1 MRVVALEGA
10 AGADV
15 AKEDDLRPLADVP
28 DEVVIEIRHIGEVA
42 LLHVRDLLEENLL
55 GAVHKEAVARSR
67 RILHLAKKGEDVV
80 EPPDDCRRIR
90 ASVPDKA

>member
-1 MRVVALEGA
+1 MVALEGA

-67 RILHLAKKGEDVV
+67 RIRSISRKKAKT
-80 EPPDDCRRIR
+80 
-90 ASVPDKA
+90 S